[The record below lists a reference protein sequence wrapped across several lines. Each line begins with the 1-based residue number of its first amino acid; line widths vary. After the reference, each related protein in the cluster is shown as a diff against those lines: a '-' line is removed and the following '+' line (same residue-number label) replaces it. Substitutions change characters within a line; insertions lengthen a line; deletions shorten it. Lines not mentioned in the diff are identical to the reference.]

1 MLGRARKGKLSLD
14 GKYEQ
19 DPWFVWKMPVSRQAK
34 HGTCV
39 GVVLSGCSSTPTA
52 SLADWN
58 ALRPLPFTPPP
69 FGPEPVG
76 RRAGRLHGA
85 PRLNRTIC
93 RCQTCQAQFSHSPIT
108 VSCKL
113 SFELS
118 GMLPIPWNKSRA
130 AEGCPVPSLV
140 MPSHADQ
147 IQCFGALFRLLSK
160 ALVTYRVLH

>member
-1 MLGRARKGKLSLD
+1 MNVGESEEGKALTRREIRTRPLVCLEDACLATGKARNMRWSGTLRLQLYSDSELGRLERFTAIAVHSPAIR
-14 GKYEQ
+14 
-19 DPWFVWKMPVSRQAK
+19 
-34 HGTCV
+34 
-39 GVVLSGCSSTPTA
+39 SGAC
-52 SLADWN
+52 
-58 ALRPLPFTPPP
+58 
-69 FGPEPVG
+69 
-76 RRAGRLHGA
+76 RAGRLHGA

-118 GMLPIPWNKSRA
+118 GMPPIPWNKSRA